1 MVFLHQYL
9 LWLHVTTNNPVQH
22 LVQILYIIY
31 INILFSKQH
40 TGQCLPQLQRDRKQK
55 IWSIFKCA
63 YLKLTNDIKSKS

>member
-1 MVFLHQYL
+1 MVFLRQYL

-40 TGQCLPQLQRDRKQK
+40 TGQCNLSYREIGNRKYGA
-55 IWSIFKCA
+55 F
-63 YLKLTNDIKSKS
+63 LNVLT